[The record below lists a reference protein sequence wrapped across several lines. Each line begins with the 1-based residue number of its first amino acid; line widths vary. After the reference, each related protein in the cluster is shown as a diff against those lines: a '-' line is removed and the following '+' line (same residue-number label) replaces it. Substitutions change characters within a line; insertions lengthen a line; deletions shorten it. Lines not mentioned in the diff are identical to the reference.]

1 MGNGTEK
8 VFYRRGRNFYADGKL
23 KPLAA
28 KMRKSRKRRAE
39 FLNRQLRQTRER
51 GLGYFE
57 PQKGRDPKLNF
68 FTADGNDIFADGN
81 GTEKV
86 FYRGGRN
93 FTQMGN
99 RNF

>member
-51 GLGYFE
+51 GSFTEGNEVNEGVFISVCFFNLFEFYFCLHLYRWTNLVRC
-57 PQKGRDPKLNF
+57 PWF
-68 FTADGNDIFADGN
+68 
-81 GTEKV
+81 EKK
-86 FYRGGRN
+86 N
-93 FTQMGN
+93 
-99 RNF
+99 